1 MLFKKYVLYVI
12 LYLNLKSI
20 IFEKNL
26 TMISHEQFKNI
37 IERIGAL
44 RRYL

>member
-1 MLFKKYVLYVI
+1 MKKFVLH
-12 LYLNLKSI
+12 LTFYLNLKSI

-26 TMISHEQFKNI
+26 TMISNEQFKNI
-37 IERIGAL
+37 IERVGAL